1 MREEG
6 RQRIGSKVRIGAT
19 LETSSE
25 GGRQRLGARWNSE
38 RLRRFVVLE
47 KETRKGYLSNFMRGV
62 KRIMWPP
69 LRVLE
74 SLALTAPCYLG
85 EPTRRRLQT

>member
-25 GGRQRLGARWNSE
+25 GGRQRIGSKVNSE
-38 RLRRFVVLE
+38 QLCRGPALE
-47 KETRKGYLSNFMRGV
+47 KETRYG
-62 KRIMWPP
+62 
-69 LRVLE
+69 
-74 SLALTAPCYLG
+74 
-85 EPTRRRLQT
+85 